1 MFPHSSKYCQMTQ
14 YRGLAASY
22 TGPGGYSPGGFQT
35 EFWGSRVI
43 YSWSK
48 SMFDADFIS
57 GPPNLLYSGVTAA
70 TVDIYYMS
78 LCLEQLF
85 LNYEYIK
92 SCLTVFFLLVLL
104 AFHWNLLFAIVPQRP
119 SLYMIL
125 LGSHSKFVSRNFF
138 RVWKKVIFL

>member
-1 MFPHSSKYCQMTQ
+1 
-14 YRGLAASY
+14 
-22 TGPGGYSPGGFQT
+22 
-35 EFWGSRVI
+35 
-43 YSWSK
+43 
-48 SMFDADFIS
+48 MFDADFIS

-85 LNYEYIK
+85 LNYEYTK
-92 SCLTVFFLLVLL
+92 SYLKVFFLLFLL

-125 LGSHSKFVSRNFF
+125 LGSHSKLVSRNFF
-138 RVWKKVIFL
+138 PGLEKGNFSLKIIFINKMCVVWDYRSVYAECIMLTKITINKIYLSQYMFKK